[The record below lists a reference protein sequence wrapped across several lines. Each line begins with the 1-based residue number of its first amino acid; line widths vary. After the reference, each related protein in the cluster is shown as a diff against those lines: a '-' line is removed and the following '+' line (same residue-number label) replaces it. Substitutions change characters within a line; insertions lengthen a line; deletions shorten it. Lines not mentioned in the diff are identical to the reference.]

1 MAKLNL
7 HQLEVCIRQLP
18 VAYYAGAPIVAE
30 ATDQS
35 ECSFADLAT
44 GKVCIS
50 LNQIN
55 LAISKL
61 PTWTQRDIRPN
72 FYHEVAHV
80 MNTPASSVSWM
91 RISSNENC
99 ATVNIFEDERNET
112 VLAHTFMNVDFR
124 SNLFK
129 TNCYT
134 GPTVPLRLMNFFY
147 AVVRFHIMP
156 KMDCLVNF
164 KDLYECSRKIISSYA
179 YLDCTTSMNDYF
191 VNGHRI
197 NGFYSYVTDI
207 FHFFYQCEDQYN
219 AWVNRELTQCNT
231 RVKALKKLHALI
243 EAGEYT
249 PQVEDPTSNDYIV
262 KLMLKAGIDVE
273 GIYKTAQEL
282 LTIIEEIL
290 KKISSQ
296 ASSNSTSSDNTS
308 SDDASSGD
316 TSSDSTSSDTSSNKD
331 TASKHAGC
339 TSVVDTDTKSA
350 DAKDNDDAKQDD
362 DGEASSSKDEKPIE
376 ETSCYDNKISH
387 KSFTDLGKSFGNL
400 MKKSYDKDVEEVLNF
415 KKFKKD
421 VDGHNAFGRHCY
433 TGKIDPKAIGK
444 NDNWKIFIR
453 RTPKAS
459 DGVRLGREIH
469 LILIL
474 DQSGSYS
481 DNDKATNKIIAS
493 MLKAEKMSPIFT
505 FDVVK
510 FSDRSFVAKP
520 SERFSLSGGST
531 CMGPELTACIKQCI
545 KPSALNY
552 FILLNDGSSCTFD
565 KVGLMS
571 VLNNR
576 NTAIIADGHAI
587 QKQYTDFTT
596 AKVISTEN
604 YPAELGKNVASML
617 DDFIRL

>member
-91 RISSNENC
+91 HISSDENC
-99 ATVNIFEDERNET
+99 AMVNIFEDERNET

-179 YLDCTTSMNDYF
+179 YLDCTTSMDDYF

-197 NGFYSYVTDI
+197 NGFHSYVTDI

-308 SDDASSGD
+308 SDDA
-316 TSSDSTSSDTSSNKD
+316 
-331 TASKHAGC
+331 
-339 TSVVDTDTKSA
+339 
-350 DAKDNDDAKQDD
+350 KQDD

-421 VDGHNAFGRHCY
+421 VDGHNAFGHHCY

-520 SERFSLSGGST
+520 SERFSLSEGST
-531 CMGPELTACIKQCI
+531 RMGPELTACIKQCI

-576 NTAIIADGHAI
+576 NTAIIADGDAI

-596 AKVISTEN
+596 AKVISTKN